1 MDTTKK
7 PFIREKEMLA
17 DITGYSKRT
26 IEAVFSGERDESDAG
41 RVILKAWEDLS
52 TIQEATQQAAIEIL
66 KKKHHRDQN

>member
-26 IEAVFSGERDESDAG
+26 IEAVFDGTRDGSDSGK
-41 RVILKAWEDLS
+41 VILRAWEELS
-52 TIQEATQQAAIEIL
+52 TIQDATQQVAVELL
-66 KKKHHRDQN
+66 KKKYHRDQN